1 MPANPR
7 TKVTLLRI
15 AAILFALASAI
26 AAFTA
31 YSAHQSGEHA
41 AIYVKQ
47 SVIYL
52 SVCVVF
58 LATARIK
65 AKAIQPQKNVSPND
79 PQ

>member
-15 AAILFALASAI
+15 AAILFALSSAV

-47 SVIYL
+47 SVIWL
-52 SVCVVF
+52 SLCVVF
-58 LATARIK
+58 LSVARIK
-65 AKAIQPQKNVSPND
+65 ARASQPQKDVSPNN
-79 PQ
+79 PK